1 MTIRP
6 PLILDQL
13 AARIVELAI
22 GDTIDGNLIEGYI
35 GRNLLINGNMDFFQ
49 RGSAGTRPDGES
61 FTLDRW
67 LFASLGTGT
76 SNWGVGT
83 FAIGDALPVPHPP
96 RFFQGVNVAAGTNS
110 AWVRQKIENVWSYAG
125 GKATLSF
132 WMRSAVAGKKVGV
145 RLVQDFGGGSG
156 ASPAIFIEG
165 PVFTLTTAFQK
176 YTATFD
182 VPSLAGKT
190 VGASA
195 VNDCLQIIFDFAAAS
210 GYGNQLVGQTGLF
223 EFTQVQLERGA
234 TATSFERRPLALELM
249 LCQRYYEKSYM
260 PEVSPGTIDN
270 QGDVLSRCSL
280 LPEASSFAHR
290 VSLCRSE

>member
-1 MTIRP
+1 
-6 PLILDQL
+6 
-13 AARIVELAI
+13 
-22 GDTIDGNLIEGYI
+22 
-35 GRNLLINGNMDFFQ
+35 
-49 RGSAGTRPDGES
+49 
-61 FTLDRW
+61 
-67 LFASLGTGT
+67 
-76 SNWGVGT
+76 
-83 FAIGDALPVPHPP
+83 
-96 RFFQGVNVAAGTNS
+96 VNVAAGTNS

-234 TATSFERRPLALELM
+234 TATSFDRRPLALELM
-249 LCQRYYEKSYM
+249 LCQRYYELVGFVATSDGPFFSTYTYKVQKRAVPTLTVLGASISPAALNVRGSTSWFSMDGRATSSVASY
-260 PEVSPGTIDN
+260 
-270 QGDVLSRCSL
+270 CSADAEL
-280 LPEASSFAHR
+280 
-290 VSLCRSE
+290 